1 MKELKVGE
9 KVTIIL
15 EAVEQREGCNGC
27 FFDQGENIPCTYN
40 CKCNRCTRSDH
51 KNIILKEVK
60 IQKKKMKEDKY
71 SLKISR
77 NSGDTTLDGYP
88 IVTYSN
94 DELKIL
100 KRLLTKVLSEVDEYI
115 KD

>member
-9 KVTIIL
+9 RVTITL
-15 EAVEQREGCNGC
+15 EAAEQREGCDGC

-40 CKCNRCTRSDH
+40 YKCNRCTRSDR

-77 NSGDTTLDGYP
+77 DSGDTILDGYP

-100 KRLLTKVLSEVDEYI
+100 KNLLTRVLNEVNEYI

>member
-1 MKELKVGE
+1 MIKELKVGE

-51 KNIILKEVK
+51 KNIIFKQVKE
-60 IQKKKMKEDKY
+60 
-71 SLKISR
+71 
-77 NSGDTTLDGYP
+77 
-88 IVTYSN
+88 
-94 DELKIL
+94 
-100 KRLLTKVLSEVDEYI
+100 
-115 KD
+115 